1 MKMLQAKHRKVLWV
15 LLLLWMLYLHK
26 WFFDRFIYM
35 DVSIDVR
42 MGFYMV
48 KPLLLVIWVLGVLV
62 MGIRQLA
69 SYQHFRKKALERM
82 YPVQASWMQSACQQ
96 AAEEA
101 GCTDVPPLY
110 QRSQHAS
117 GSGLCRSGYA
127 GSGAGV
133 HLGGASYGI
142 SA

>member
-35 DVSIDVR
+35 DISIDVR

-48 KPLLLVIWVLGVLV
+48 KPLLLVIWALGVLV

-82 YPVQASWMQSACQQ
+82 YPVQASWMHSACQQ
-96 AAEEA
+96 AASE
-101 GCTDVPPLY
+101 

-127 GSGAGV
+127 GSRAGV

>member
-35 DVSIDVR
+35 DISIDVR

-48 KPLLLVIWVLGVLV
+48 KPLLLVIWALGVLV

-69 SYQHFRKKALERM
+69 SYQHFRKKFCKPQP
-82 YPVQASWMQSACQQ
+82 YNPI
-96 AAEEA
+96 
-101 GCTDVPPLY
+101 
-110 QRSQHAS
+110 H
-117 GSGLCRSGYA
+117 
-127 GSGAGV
+127 V
-133 HLGGASYGI
+133 HLLA
-142 SA
+142 